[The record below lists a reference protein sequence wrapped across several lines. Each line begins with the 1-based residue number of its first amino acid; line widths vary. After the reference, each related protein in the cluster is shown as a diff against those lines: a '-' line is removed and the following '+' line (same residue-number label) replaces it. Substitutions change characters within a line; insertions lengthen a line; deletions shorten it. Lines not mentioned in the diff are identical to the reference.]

1 VQGAAKVGG
10 PLLFAVL
17 VFRRKYFFAPDEFR
31 VCFGSKAEVAVLKC
45 RCRFTPESRLRRA
58 IRRRPFRA
66 NFGSALSHSITSAA
80 RASSAGARVRP
91 SAFAVF
97 RLIRRSNLVG

>member
-1 VQGAAKVGG
+1 M
-10 PLLFAVL
+10 L
-17 VFRRKYFFAPDEFR
+17 RRKCR
-31 VCFGSKAEVAVLKC
+31 VAQDGYGSKAEVAVLKC
-45 RCRFTPESRLRRA
+45 RCRYTPERGLKTDIA
-58 IRRRPFRA
+58 ACLFRA
-66 NFGSALSHSITSAA
+66 NFGSALSHSIISAA